1 LFHPGCRFNI
11 EHLEKNIT
19 GYSMLSSTFV
29 RTKAG
34 RSKPVRLTAVIAAAL
49 FLAGCPSQAP
59 QTPPANIQDEAS
71 ASSDYYLKQLQQS
84 SDDNKADWQLL
95 AIRALLREGKL
106 PQAGEQLKQL
116 PKNLSSV
123 QQVERQLLT
132 AELQVANKSYVSAR
146 STLGHLDSGSLSAN
160 QLVRFY
166 QAQIAANQGKPSLP
180 LIRAYVAQE
189 PLLTGKA
196 HQTNLDQT
204 WQALLQLTPQDMNSL
219 VINANENVLQGWLDL
234 LRVYQDNK
242 QDPDLLKA
250 GIKDWQ
256 NRYPQNPAAK
266 TLPTQLNQVLNFTQA
281 STSKIALL
289 LPLNGQAKVFADAI
303 QQGFEAAKNGVAAPA
318 QVQQQ
323 QQPANNPVQAA
334 APADANANG
343 AVSTSAPSADDA
355 PVTAAQPSTPSNAQI
370 TPPQAT
376 NAQIKVYDTT
386 SQPLAALLTQAQQ
399 DGATLVVGPLLKE
412 NVDQLSGSNTTLNV
426 LALNQPETPKD
437 NPNICYFALSP
448 EDEARDAARHIWEQ
462 QKRQPLL
469 LIPRGSFGDRVAKAF
484 NQEWQKLGGQT
495 VLQQGIGSAGELRQ
509 AVNSG
514 GIRMSGTPISAAPA
528 PQAVTIAGL
537 TIPAPPSDVPAESG
551 GNVDAVY
558 IVATQSQLTL
568 IKPMIDMATTSRS
581 KPAMYASSRSYQAGA
596 GPDFRLEMEGLQF
609 SDIPLLAGANPQ
621 LLQQASSR
629 FRNDYSLVR
638 LYAMGMDAWTLAN
651 HFAEMRQLPG
661 FQVSGTTGMLTASPS
676 CVINRKL
683 PWLQYR
689 QGMVVPVS

>member
-1 LFHPGCRFNI
+1 
-11 EHLEKNIT
+11 
-19 GYSMLSSTFV
+19 MLSSTFV

-34 RSKPVRLTAVIAAAL
+34 RSMPVRLTAVIAAAL
-49 FLAGCPSQAP
+49 LLAGCPGQAP
-59 QTPPANIQDEAS
+59 QTPSVNIQDEAS

-204 WQALLQLTPQDMNSL
+204 WLALLQLTPQDMNSL

-266 TLPTQLNQVLNFTQA
+266 TLPAQLNQVLNFTQA

-289 LPLNGQAKVFADAI
+289 LPMNGQAKVFADAI
-303 QQGFEAAKNGVAAPA
+303 QQGFEAAKNGMAAPA
-318 QVQQQ
+318 QVQPQQ
-323 QQPANNPVQAA
+323 SEPANNPDQASA
-334 APADANANG
+334 SADVNANG
-343 AVSTSAPSADDA
+343 AVSTSAPSADTA
-355 PVTAAQPSTPSNAQI
+355 SVTAAQPSTPSHAPI

-386 SQPLAALLTQAQQ
+386 SQPLAAILTQAQQ

-412 NVDQLSGSNTTLNV
+412 NVDQLSGSTTTLNV
-426 LALNQPETPKD
+426 LALNQPGTPKD

-448 EDEARDAARHIWEQ
+448 EDEARDAARHMWEQ

-469 LIPRGSFGDRVAKAF
+469 LIPRGSFGDRIAKAF

-509 AVNSG
+509 SVNSG
-514 GIRMSGTPISAAPA
+514 GIRMTGTPISAAPA

-551 GNVDAVY
+551 DNVDAVY

-661 FQVSGTTGMLTASPS
+661 FQVSGSTGMLTASPS

>member
-1 LFHPGCRFNI
+1 
-11 EHLEKNIT
+11 
-19 GYSMLSSTFV
+19 MLSSTFV

-318 QVQQQ
+318 QAQQQ

-343 AVSTSAPSADDA
+343 AVSTSAPSADAA

>member
-1 LFHPGCRFNI
+1 
-11 EHLEKNIT
+11 
-19 GYSMLSSTFV
+19 MLSSTFV

-303 QQGFEAAKNGVAAPA
+303 QQGFEAAKNGVAAPV

-343 AVSTSAPSADDA
+343 AVSTSAPSADAA

-426 LALNQPETPKD
+426 LALNQPEMPKD

>member
-1 LFHPGCRFNI
+1 
-11 EHLEKNIT
+11 
-19 GYSMLSSTFV
+19 MLSSTFV

-303 QQGFEAAKNGVAAPA
+303 QQGFEAAKNGVAAPV

-343 AVSTSAPSADDA
+343 AVSTSAPSADAA

>member
-1 LFHPGCRFNI
+1 
-11 EHLEKNIT
+11 
-19 GYSMLSSTFV
+19 MLSSTFV

-318 QVQQQ
+318 QAQQQ

>member
-1 LFHPGCRFNI
+1 
-11 EHLEKNIT
+11 
-19 GYSMLSSTFV
+19 MLSSTFV

-49 FLAGCPSQAP
+49 FLAGCPSRAP

-71 ASSDYYLKQLQQS
+71 ASSDYYLQQLQQS

-106 PQAGEQLKQL
+106 PQAGDQLNQL
-116 PKNLSSV
+116 PKNLSGA
-123 QQVERQLLT
+123 QQTERQLLT
-132 AELQVANKSYVSAR
+132 AELQIANKSYVSAR
-146 STLGHLDSGSLSAN
+146 STLGHLDSGALSPN
-160 QLVRFY
+160 QKVRYY
-166 QAQIAANQGKPSLP
+166 QSQIAANQGKASLP
-180 LIRAYVAQE
+180 LIRAYIAQE

-196 HQTNLDQT
+196 HQDNLDQT
-204 WQALLQLTPQDMNSL
+204 WQALLQLTPQEMNSL
-219 VINANENVLQGWLDL
+219 VINPDENVLQGWLDL

-256 NRYPQNPAAK
+256 NRYPKNPAAK
-266 TLPTQLNQVLNFTQA
+266 TLAARLNQVLNFTQA
-281 STSKIALL
+281 STSKISLL

-303 QQGFEAAKNGVAAPA
+303 QQGFEAAKNGGSLPAP
-318 QVQQQ
+318 
-323 QQPANNPVQAA
+323 QPQ
-334 APADANANG
+334 
-343 AVSTSAPSADDA
+343 
-355 PVTAAQPSTPSNAQI
+355 AAQPATPSSAPITPLQAANAQV
-370 TPPQAT
+370 
-376 NAQIKVYDTT
+376 KVYDTT
-386 SQPLAALLTQAQQ
+386 SQPLAALLSQAQQ

-412 NVDQLSGSNTTLNV
+412 NVDQLSASTTTLNV

-437 NPNICYFALSP
+437 NLNICYFALSP

-469 LIPRGSFGDRVAKAF
+469 LVPRGAFGDRVAKAF
-484 NQEWQKLGGQT
+484 NQEWQKQGGQT
-495 VLQQGIGSAGELRQ
+495 VLRQDIGSAGELRQ
-509 AVNSG
+509 MVNSG
-514 GIRMSGTPISAAPA
+514 GIRMTGTPMSSAPA
-528 PQAVTIAGL
+528 PQSVTIAGL
-537 TIPAPPSDVPAESG
+537 TIPAPPSDVPAATG
-551 GNVDAVY
+551 GSVDAVY

-568 IKPMIDMATTSRS
+568 IKPMIDMATSSRG

-609 SDIPLLAGANPQ
+609 SDIPLLAGSNPQ
-621 LLQQASSR
+621 LLQQASAR

-661 FQVSGTTGMLTASPS
+661 FQVSGTTGTLSASPN

-689 QGMVVPVS
+689 QGTVVPVS

>member
-1 LFHPGCRFNI
+1 
-11 EHLEKNIT
+11 
-19 GYSMLSSTFV
+19 MLSSTFV

-71 ASSDYYLKQLQQS
+71 ASSDYYLQQLQQS
-84 SDDNKADWQLL
+84 SNDNKADWQLL

-106 PQAGEQLKQL
+106 PQASEQLNQL

-123 QQVERQLLT
+123 QQAESQLLA

-146 STLGHLDSGSLSAN
+146 STLGHIDSGSLSAN

-166 QAQIAANQGKPSLP
+166 QAQIAANQSKPSLP
-180 LIRAYVAQE
+180 LIRAYIAQE

-196 HQTNLDQT
+196 HQNNLDQT
-204 WQALLQLTPQDMNSL
+204 WQSLLQLTPQGMNSL

-303 QQGFEAAKNGVAAPA
+303 QKGFEAAKYGVTPSTP
-318 QVQQQ
+318 VQQ
-323 QQPANNPVQAA
+323 QQPASAPEQATQ
-334 APADANANG
+334 PTSTDQNANG
-343 AVSTSAPSADDA
+343 AVSTSAPDAA
-355 PVTAAQPSTPSNAQI
+355 PVTTAEPSAPSTAPM
-370 TPPQAT
+370 TPPQAA
-376 NAQIKVYDTT
+376 NAQIKVYDTS
-386 SQPLAALLTQAQQ
+386 SQPLATLLTQAQQ

-412 NVDQLSGSNTTLNV
+412 NVDQLASSTTTLNV

-469 LIPRGSFGDRVAKAF
+469 LLPRGAFGDRVAKAF

-495 VLQQGIGSAGELRQ
+495 VLQQGIGSASELRQ
-509 AVNSG
+509 MVNSG

-537 TIPAPPSDVPAESG
+537 TIPAPPSDMPATSG
-551 GNVDAVY
+551 GSVDSVY

-568 IKPMIDMATTSRS
+568 IKPMIDMATNSRS

-621 LLQQASSR
+621 LLQQASSQ

-638 LYAMGMDAWTLAN
+638 LYAMGMDAWTLSN

-661 FQVSGTTGMLTASPS
+661 FQVSGTTGVLTAAPG

-689 QGMVVPVS
+689 QGTVVPVS

>member
-1 LFHPGCRFNI
+1 
-11 EHLEKNIT
+11 
-19 GYSMLSSTFV
+19 MLSSTFV

-106 PQAGEQLKQL
+106 PQASEQLNQL
-116 PKNLSSV
+116 SKNLSSV

-323 QQPANNPVQAA
+323 QQQQQQPANNPVQAA

-343 AVSTSAPSADDA
+343 AVSTSAPSADAA
-355 PVTAAQPSTPSNAQI
+355 PVTAAQPSTASNAQI

>member
-1 LFHPGCRFNI
+1 
-11 EHLEKNIT
+11 
-19 GYSMLSSTFV
+19 MLSSTFV

-106 PQAGEQLKQL
+106 PQAGEQLNQL

-343 AVSTSAPSADDA
+343 AVSTSAPSADAA
-355 PVTAAQPSTPSNAQI
+355 PVTAAQPSTASNAQI